1 MEIDKISK
9 QFLDAY
15 DKYADDL
22 YRHVIFRVSDKE
34 QAKELLQETY
44 LKTWEYLKKGN
55 KIDEIRPFL
64 YRVLHNL
71 LIDYLRKKK
80 PQVSLDD
87 LAEDGFDIAHGG
99 RNEEEARI
107 DAKKLLVL
115 LDELDESYRNILVMK
130 YVDDMTIQEIAELT
144 GDQPN
149 SISVRLHRALKKLKE
164 LHDERLR

>member
-1 MEIDKISK
+1 MEIDKISR

-34 QAKELLQETY
+34 AAKELLQETY
-44 LKTWEYLKKGN
+44 MKTWEYLKKGN
-55 KIDEIRPFL
+55 SIEEIRPFL
-64 YRVLHNL
+64 YRVLHNQ

-99 RNEEEARI
+99 RKEEESRI

-115 LDELDESYRNILVMK
+115 LDELEESYRNVLVMR
-130 YVDDMTIQEIAELT
+130 YVDDMTIQEIADLA

-164 LHDERLR
+164 LHDERF

>member
-22 YRHVIFRVSDKE
+22 YRHVIFRVSDNE
-34 QAKELLQETY
+34 AAKELLQETFM
-44 LKTWEYLKKGN
+44 KTWEYLKKGN

-64 YRVLHNL
+64 YRVLHNQ
-71 LIDYLRKKK
+71 LIDHLRKRK

-87 LAEDGFDIAHGG
+87 LAETGFDIAHGG

-115 LDELDESYRNILVMK
+115 LDEIDESYRNVLVMR
-130 YVDDMTIQEIAELT
+130 YVDDMSIQEIADLT

>member
-22 YRHVIFRVSDKE
+22 FRHVIFRVSDKE
-34 QAKELLQETY
+34 AAKELLQETFM
-44 LKTWEYLKKGN
+44 KTWEYMKKGN
-55 KIDEIRPFL
+55 KVDEIRPFL
-64 YRVLHNL
+64 YRVLHNQ
-71 LIDYLRKKK
+71 LIDYLRKRK
-80 PQVSLDD
+80 PQVSLDE
-87 LAEDGFDIAHGG
+87 LSEDGFDIAHGG
-99 RNEEEARI
+99 RKEEESRI

-115 LDELDESYRNILVMK
+115 LDELEESYRNVLVMR

>member
-22 YRHVIFRVSDKE
+22 FRHVIFRVSDKE
-34 QAKELLQETY
+34 AAKELLQETFM
-44 LKTWEYLKKGN
+44 KTWEYMKKGN
-55 KIDEIRPFL
+55 KVDEIRPFL
-64 YRVLHNL
+64 YRVLHNQ
-71 LIDYLRKKK
+71 LIDYLRKRK
-80 PQVSLDD
+80 PQVSLDE
-87 LAEDGFDIAHGG
+87 LSEEGFDIAHGG
-99 RNEEEARI
+99 RKEEESRI

-115 LDELDESYRNILVMK
+115 LDELEESYRNVLVMR

>member
-22 YRHVIFRVSDKE
+22 FRHVIFRVSDKE
-34 QAKELLQETY
+34 AAKELLQETFM
-44 LKTWEYLKKGN
+44 KTWEYMKKGN
-55 KIDEIRPFL
+55 KVDEIRPFL
-64 YRVLHNL
+64 YRVLHNQ
-71 LIDYLRKKK
+71 LIDYLRKRK
-80 PQVSLDD
+80 PQVSLDE
-87 LAEDGFDIAHGG
+87 LSEDGFDIAHGG
-99 RNEEEARI
+99 RKEEESRI

-115 LDELDESYRNILVMK
+115 LDELDESYRNVLVMR

>member
-34 QAKELLQETY
+34 VAKELLQETY
-44 LKTWEYLKKGN
+44 MKTWDYLKKGN
-55 KIDEIRPFL
+55 TVDEIRPFL

-71 LIDYLRKKK
+71 LIDHLRKKK

-87 LAEDGFDIAHGG
+87 LTEDGFDIAHGG
-99 RNEEEARI
+99 RNEEELRI

-115 LDELDESYRNILVMK
+115 LDELEESYRNVLVMR
-130 YVDDMTIQEIAELT
+130 YVDDMSIQEISDLT
-144 GDQPN
+144 GDHPN
-149 SISVRLHRALKKLKE
+149 SISVRIHRALKKLKE
-164 LHDERLR
+164 LHDERI

>member
-15 DKYADDL
+15 DKYGDEL
-22 YRHVIFRVSDKE
+22 FRHVIFRVSSKE
-34 QAKELLQETY
+34 AAKELLQETY
-44 LKTWEYLKKGN
+44 LKTWEYLTRGN
-55 KIDEIRPFL
+55 TIDEIRPFL
-64 YRVLHNL
+64 YRVLHNQI
-71 LIDYLRKKK
+71 IDYLRKKK

-87 LAEDGFDIAHGG
+87 LTEEGFDIAHGG
-99 RNEEEARI
+99 RKEEEMRI

-115 LDELDESYRNILVMK
+115 LDDIDESYRNVLVMR
-130 YVDDMTIQEIAELT
+130 YVEDLSIQEIADIT

-164 LHDERLR
+164 LYNERLR

>member
-34 QAKELLQETY
+34 AAKELLQETFM
-44 LKTWEYLKKGN
+44 KTWEYLKKGN
-55 KIDEIRPFL
+55 HIEEIRPFL
-64 YRVLHNL
+64 YRVLHNQ
-71 LIDYLRKKK
+71 LIDYLRKRK

-87 LAEDGFDIAHGG
+87 LAEVGFDIAHGG
-99 RNEEEARI
+99 RKEEESRI

-115 LDELDESYRNILVMK
+115 LDELDESYRNILVMR
-130 YVDDMTIQEIAELT
+130 YVDDMTISEIADLT

-149 SISVRLHRALKKLKE
+149 SLSVRLHRALKKLKE
-164 LHDERLR
+164 LHDERLQ